1 MRAPGD
7 GDVLAAID
15 ARMGEVYVAA
25 FRRSGDAVDACSD
38 ERVVAPA
45 ACVLPAGTGWQGVG
59 TGFAAA
65 DGLLQARMG
74 DRLVAV
80 DAAALP
86 HAADVARLGA
96 RLLAEGRAVAPE
108 RVEPAYLRDN
118 VAQTIAEREALRA
131 ALG

>member
-1 MRAPGD
+1 M
-7 GDVLAAID
+7 
-15 ARMGEVYVAA
+15 
-25 FRRSGDAVDACSD
+25 
-38 ERVVAPA
+38 VAPA

-96 RLLAEGRAVAPE
+96 RLLAEGHAVAPE

-131 ALG
+131 ASG